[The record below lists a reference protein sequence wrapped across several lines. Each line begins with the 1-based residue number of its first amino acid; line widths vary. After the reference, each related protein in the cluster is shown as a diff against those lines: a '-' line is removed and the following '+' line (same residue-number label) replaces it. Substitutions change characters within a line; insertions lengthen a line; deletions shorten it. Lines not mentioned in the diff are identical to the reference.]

1 MSQSK
6 QSKRQKL
13 AVIIPAY
20 NEEKTVG
27 SVLDA
32 VREVPEVEE
41 IIVVSDG
48 STDSTVREARRR
60 RGVTV
65 IELTENRG
73 KGAAMKAGIDATD
86 ADVVV
91 FLDADLI
98 GLNRGHLRQLIAP
111 VLAGE
116 ADMSIGLFGGGRL
129 ATDLAQIVTPF
140 LSGQRAVKKPLLADL
155 DEMEVVRFGIE
166 VALTR
171 KAQKA
176 GMRVRQV
183 VLDQLTHVTKEEKR
197 GFWKGLRDRLK
208 MYWEI
213 VRYAQRS
220 S

>member
-1 MSQSK
+1 MTQGK
-6 QSKRQKL
+6 QLKNATL
-13 AVIIPAY
+13 AVIVPAY
-20 NEEKTVG
+20 NEEKTIG

-32 VREVPEVEE
+32 IHEVPEVGEV
-41 IIVVSDG
+41 IVVSDG
-48 STDSTVREARRR
+48 STDGTVREARRR
-60 RGVTV
+60 RGVKV

-73 KGAAMKAGIDATD
+73 KGAAMKAGVDSTE

-98 GLNRGHLRQLIAP
+98 GLSRGHLRQLIAP
-111 VLAGE
+111 VLKGD
-116 ADMSIGLFGGGRL
+116 ADMTVGLFGGGRL

-155 DEMEVVRFGIE
+155 DEMEVTRFGIE

-171 KAQKA
+171 KAQKT
-176 GMRVRQV
+176 GMRVQQV
-183 VLDQLTHVTKEEKR
+183 ILDQLTHVMKEEKR